1 MCLGALIDAG
11 VPLAYLQ
18 EQLGGLGLT
27 EPFDL
32 QVAPTQR
39 QGQRALQVT
48 VQLGSGPQP
57 HSPHHHHAPAAGYRH
72 LPDIQRLITGANL
85 PARARAWSLSVFQR
99 LAEAEAAVHGIAVDQ
114 VHFHEVGAT
123 DAIVDIVGA
132 CLGLDYL
139 GLDQIYCSALPTGE
153 GQVQAAHGW
162 LPLPAPAVL
171 KLMEQRAIPLYSNGC
186 QGELVTPTGAAI
198 VAALAQAFGPPPA
211 MYLQRVGLGAGRKD
225 LPLPNILRLWV
236 GGERPPGLQT
246 PIPAPPQAIT
256 PPGEETVVVLETQV
270 DDMVPQ
276 VITYLYD
283 QLFTAGALDVFTQAI
298 AMKKSRPGLLVT
310 VIAPVAATAACRE
323 VLFAETS
330 TLGIRQRQQQRTVL
344 RRDIQVIPTPHGQV
358 SIKLAYHPQTGALLN
373 VHPEYEDCATLA
385 RQHQL
390 PWQTIYQAALVSW
403 FQKSGVRD
411 NESEAWPAM
420 ELD

>member
-1 MCLGALIDAG
+1 MCLAALIDAG

-18 EQLGGLGLT
+18 DQLAGLGLT

-48 VQLGSGPQP
+48 VRLDSGAQP
-57 HSPHHHHAPAAGYRH
+57 CSPHHDHAPATEHRH
-72 LPDIQRLITGANL
+72 LPDIQRLISGAHL
-85 PARARAWSLSVFQR
+85 PARARAWSLSVFQG
-99 LAEAEAAVHGIAVDQ
+99 LAEAEAAVHGMAVEQ

-123 DAIVDIVGA
+123 DAIVDIVGT

-139 GLDQIYCSALPTGE
+139 NIDQIYCSALPTGE
-153 GQVQAAHGW
+153 GRVKAAHGW

-171 KLMEQRAIPLYSNGC
+171 KLMEQRAMPLYSNGC

-198 VAALAQAFGPPPA
+198 VAALAREFGPPPA
-211 MYLQRVGLGAGRKD
+211 MHLQRVGLGAGGKD
-225 LPLPNILRLWV
+225 LPLPNILRLWI
-236 GGERPPGLQT
+236 GGERSPGLPPPPPAQD
-246 PIPAPPQAIT
+246 IP

-283 QLFTAGALDVFTQAI
+283 RLFAAGAVDVFTQAI

-310 VIAPVAATAACRE
+310 AIAPVTAAAACQQ

-330 TLGIRQRQQQRTVL
+330 TLGVRQRQQQRMVL
-344 RRDIQVIPTPHGQV
+344 RRSSQVIPTPHGQV
-358 SIKLAYHPQTGALLN
+358 SIKLAYHPQTGELLN

-390 PWQTIYQAALVSW
+390 PWQTIYQGALVSW
-403 FQKSGVRD
+403 YQ
-411 NESEAWPAM
+411 NSELSSLAKG
-420 ELD
+420 EQNFV

>member
-1 MCLGALIDAG
+1 MCLAALIDAG

-18 EQLGGLGLT
+18 DQLAGLGLT

-39 QGQRALQVT
+39 QGQRALKVT
-48 VQLGSGPQP
+48 VQLGSDHEPAG
-57 HSPHHHHAPAAGYRH
+57 HHHAPPHRH
-72 LPDIQRLITGANL
+72 LPDIQRLLTVANL

-99 LAEAEAAVHGIAVDQ
+99 LAEAEAAVHGIAVEQ

-123 DAIVDIVGA
+123 DAIVDIVGT

-139 GLDQIYCSALPTGE
+139 NIDQIYCSALPTGE
-153 GQVQAAHGW
+153 GRVKAAHGW

-171 KLMEQRAIPLYSNGC
+171 KLMEQRAMPLYSNGC

-198 VAALAQAFGPPPA
+198 VAALAQGFGPPPA
-211 MYLQRVGLGAGRKD
+211 LSLQRVGLGAGAKD
-225 LPLPNILRLWV
+225 LPLPNILRLWI
-236 GGERPPGLQT
+236 GGECSLGLQAS
-246 PIPAPPQAIT
+246 PPAPAQDSP

-283 QLFTAGALDVFTQAI
+283 QLFAAGALDVFTQAI
-298 AMKKSRPGLLVT
+298 AMKKSRPGLLIT
-310 VIAPVAATAACRE
+310 AIAPVTAATACRE

-330 TLGIRQRQQQRTVL
+330 TLGVRQRQQQRTVL

-358 SIKLAYHPQTGALLN
+358 SIKLAYHPQTGELLN
-373 VHPEYEDCATLA
+373 VHPEYEDCASLA

-403 FQKSGVRD
+403 YQNLGIRSQWSEGDQASG
-411 NESEAWPAM
+411 
-420 ELD
+420 

>member
-11 VPLAYLQ
+11 VPLTYLQ
-18 EQLGGLGLT
+18 GQLAGLGLP

-39 QGQRALQVT
+39 QGQRALKVT
-48 VQLGSGPQP
+48 VQLGSGPELAG
-57 HSPHHHHAPAAGYRH
+57 HHHGAPHRH
-72 LPDIQRLITGANL
+72 LPDIQRLITAADL
-85 PARARAWSLSVFQR
+85 PDRARAWSLSVFQR
-99 LAEAEAAVHGIAVDQ
+99 LAEAEAAVHGIAVEQ

-123 DAIVDIVGA
+123 DAIVDIVGT

-139 GLDQIYCSALPTGE
+139 NIDQIYCSALPTGE
-153 GQVQAAHGW
+153 GRVKAAHGW

-171 KLMEQRAIPLYSNGC
+171 KLMEQRAMPLYSNGC

-198 VAALAQAFGPPPA
+198 VAALAQAFGPAPA
-211 MYLQRVGLGAGRKD
+211 MVLQRVGLGAGGKD
-225 LPLPNILRLWV
+225 LPLPNILRLWI
-236 GGERPPGLQT
+236 GGERSPGLQA
-246 PIPAPPQAIT
+246 PVSPAATAPAIL

-283 QLFTAGALDVFTQAI
+283 QLFAAGALDVFTQAI
-298 AMKKSRPGLLVT
+298 AMKKSRPGLLIT
-310 VIAPVAATAACRE
+310 AIAPVTAAAACRE
-323 VLFAETS
+323 ILFAETS
-330 TLGIRQRQQQRTVL
+330 TLGVRQRQQQRTVL
-344 RRDIQVIPTPHGQV
+344 RRDMRVIPTPHGQV
-358 SIKLAYHPQTGALLN
+358 SIKLAYHPHTGALLN
-373 VHPEYEDCATLA
+373 VHPEYEDCAALA

-403 FQKSGVRD
+403 YQNSDISGLAP
-411 NESEAWPAM
+411 S
-420 ELD
+420 